1 MSFRTWSTQSTGN
14 SRISSPYDFFVIKR
28 PPQATFRKLFQSRTP
43 VRCFDSALR
52 INRYTLRHAKRRIRD
67 LIIRHLD
74 LSRLYGDLP
83 QSRLDFLKR
92 EVLLDAEL
100 SFLTQYEDGWAVDVL
115 VRNVY
120 FRRRELMEKQQQKL
134 GWSAPVWISYF
145 TTNFIVQHI
154 LQRHYLRSQFT
165 RRSRVSPQLRLGGR
179 RTRANASSR
188 VALLS
193 TRLDSA
199 TPSLLRFHPAL
210 VQAGFCTDE
219 HFHQLFRMSPTS
231 RDKFIVQALGT
242 RKSTLFERV
251 AVMDILE
258 RMNNEQL

>member
-1 MSFRTWSTQSTGN
+1 MSSRTWSTQSTGN

-120 FRRRELMEKQQQKL
+120 FRRRELMEKQQKL
-134 GWSAPVWISYF
+134 GWSAP
-145 TTNFIVQHI
+145 
-154 LQRHYLRSQFT
+154 RHYLRSQFT

-179 RTRANASSR
+179 RTQANASSR

>member
-1 MSFRTWSTQSTGN
+1 MSTRTWSTQSTGN
-14 SRISSPYDFFVIKR
+14 SRTSSPDVDFFVIKR
-28 PPQATFRKLFQSRTP
+28 PPQATFRKLCQSRTP

-52 INRYTLRHAKRRIRD
+52 INRYTLIYAKRRIRD

-115 VRNVY
+115 VRNLY
-120 FRRRELMEKQQQKL
+120 FRRCRMIEYKRKL
-134 GWSAPVWISYF
+134 GWSAPCHYRRKLF
-145 TTNFIVQHI
+145 TG
-154 LQRHYLRSQFT
+154 
-165 RRSRVSPQLRLGGR
+165 RSRASPEHRLGGR

-210 VQAGFCTDE
+210 VQAGICTDE
-219 HFHQLFRMSPTS
+219 HLHQLFRMSPTS
-231 RDKFIVQALGT
+231 RDKFIVQALGI
-242 RKSTLFERV
+242 RNSTLFERV
-251 AVMDILE
+251 VVMDILE

>member
-1 MSFRTWSTQSTGN
+1 MPQTNRRQTYRRMSSRAWSMRSTGN
-14 SRISSPYDFFVIKR
+14 SRTSSSDVDFLVIRR
-28 PPQATFRKLFQSRTP
+28 PPPATFRRLFLSRTP
-43 VRCFDSALR
+43 VHCFDSALR
-52 INRYTLRHAKRRIRD
+52 INRYTLRHAKRRIQD

-115 VRNVY
+115 VRNLY
-120 FRRRELMEKQQQKL
+120 FRRRRMIEYKQKL
-134 GWSAPVWISYF
+134 VWNAPHCYHPTSF
-145 TTNFIVQHI
+145 TC
-154 LQRHYLRSQFT
+154 
-165 RRSRVSPQLRLGGR
+165 RSRVSPGPRIGGR
-179 RTRANASSR
+179 RTRANASPR

-210 VQAGFCTDE
+210 VQAGLCTDQ
-219 HFHQLFRMSPTS
+219 HLRQLFRMSPTS
-231 RDKFIVQALGT
+231 RDKFILQALGT
-242 RKSTLFERV
+242 KKSTLFERV

-258 RMNNEQL
+258 EMNNEKL